1 VKNQAIEKAFKESY
15 GQLTTKELKALGM
28 SEYGIK
34 KLATEELIWKI
45 KRGIYQWSDYDI
57 DEHGLLSVIIPNGV
71 LCLYSAAFIYEYT
84 TNIPQQYHIAIASK
98 RKVRLPDY
106 PPITLNYWSGLQ
118 LSLGVSQ
125 LIYNDVPLTIFD
137 REKTVCDFL
146 KFRNKID
153 NSIVKEVV
161 KAYLKDKNRDLSKL
175 KAYSK
180 QLNIQTIVDTYLN
193 ILL

>member
-118 LSLGVSQ
+118 LSLG
-125 LIYNDVPLTIFD
+125 D
-137 REKTVCDFL
+137 REKTVCDCL